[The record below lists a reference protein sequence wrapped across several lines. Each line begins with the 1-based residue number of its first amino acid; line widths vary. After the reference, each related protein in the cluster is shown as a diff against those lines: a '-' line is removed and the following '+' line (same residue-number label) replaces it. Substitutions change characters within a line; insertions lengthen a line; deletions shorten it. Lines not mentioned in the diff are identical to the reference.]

1 MSAAPLT
8 QAQRATII
16 QYAAWLFGA
25 GLVVGL
31 VFTFEAIGH
40 VAAWP
45 LLPPINFDFP
55 GTEAGWRRAHL
66 GLIINAIA
74 MLAFAAVA
82 TTARFGSRGRAIYVV
97 SVIVTGYAN
106 SLGFLTGTLFG
117 VRGLEFGGAAANTAT
132 YLFFLVAVV
141 TGFAQAGLLAAAAA
155 TARRSGGAE

>member
-1 MSAAPLT
+1 MSAAPLS
-8 QAQRATII
+8 QSQRATII
-16 QYAAWLFGA
+16 LYAAWLFGA

-45 LLPPINFDFP
+45 LLPQINFDFP

-66 GLIINAIA
+66 GLIVNSIA

-82 TTARFGSRGRAIYVV
+82 GSVRFGPRARGIYVV

-117 VRGLEFGGAAANTAT
+117 VRGLEFGGAVANTAT

-141 TGFAQAGLLAAAAA
+141 TAFAQAILLASAAAA
-155 TARRSGGAE
+155 TRRQGDVG